1 MCFSPAGRP
10 RSKFDAIDIGPSLEP
25 RKSRRLTKNRGSTR
39 VTEKTTP
46 CTIVCTEQLVCKKY
60 PGRSPRPRPRLRS
73 RRSSPSIHQYNSQ
86 RRSRARNTARN
97 PNKMSAK
104 WSTGLCSCL
113 SDCDTCCLS
122 INSLTGQQDRI
133 IQGKSASRFLLAPC
147 ISRRARTRPLSSPRV
162 SFSVPAPRARSIRRR
177 TPLPPSPR
185 A

>member
-1 MCFSPAGRP
+1 
-10 RSKFDAIDIGPSLEP
+10 
-25 RKSRRLTKNRGSTR
+25 
-39 VTEKTTP
+39 
-46 CTIVCTEQLVCKKY
+46 
-60 PGRSPRPRPRLRS
+60 
-73 RRSSPSIHQYNSQ
+73 
-86 RRSRARNTARN
+86 
-97 PNKMSAK
+97 MSAK

-133 IQGKSASRFLLAPC
+133 IQGKSASRFLLAH
-147 ISRRARTRPLSSPRV
+147 SRRARTRPL